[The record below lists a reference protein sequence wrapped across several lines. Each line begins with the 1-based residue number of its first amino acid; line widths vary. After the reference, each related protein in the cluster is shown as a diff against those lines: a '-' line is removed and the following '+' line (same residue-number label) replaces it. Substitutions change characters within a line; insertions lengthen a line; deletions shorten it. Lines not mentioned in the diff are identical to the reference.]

1 MRIGFLFPGQGS
13 QAIGIGKDLYDKYE
27 KVKKVYDNVQK
38 ITGINIKEIS
48 FNASEEELNKT
59 ENTQLAI
66 LTHSL
71 AILEI
76 LKKNN
81 ISADLSA
88 GLSLGEYTALIE
100 DGVFDFEDGVKL
112 VKKRGEIMRDFA
124 PKGNWK
130 MSAILGLEEQK
141 VNKICEQV
149 KDGFVVPANYNT
161 IGQIVISGDEKAVL
175 CANEL
180 AKEAGARRTTLLKTT
195 GPFHTEKLI
204 ECSKQLKKEIDKIK
218 INQKECKVVK
228 NIDGSIYSKSDDIS
242 KILSEHI
249 MSPVRFT
256 ECLKTM
262 FENGID
268 TFIEIGPSKT
278 LSGFV
283 KRMDFGKNVE
293 IYNINNVETLE
304 QTIHDLKLK
313 KKEG

>member
-112 VKKRGEIMRDFA
+112 VKKRGEIMRDFV

-242 KILSEHI
+242 KILSKHI

-262 FENGID
+262 SENGID

>member
-13 QAIGIGKDLYDKYE
+13 QAIGMGKDLYDKYE
-27 KVKKVYDNVQK
+27 EVKNIYDNVQK

-48 FNASEEELNKT
+48 FNGSEKELDKT
-59 ENTQLAI
+59 ENTQLVI
-66 LTHSL
+66 LTQSL

-100 DGVFDFEDGVKL
+100 DGVFDFEDGVRL
-112 VKKRGEIMRDFA
+112 VKKRGEIMRDFV

-141 VNKICEQV
+141 VNEICEQV

-161 IGQIVISGDEKAVL
+161 IGQIVISGEEKAVL
-175 CANEL
+175 YANEL
-180 AKEAGARRTTLLKTT
+180 AKEAGAKRTTLLKTT

-218 INQKECKVVK
+218 INKKEYKVVK
-228 NIDGSIYSKSDDIS
+228 NIDGNIYSKSDDIS
-242 KILSEHI
+242 KILS
-249 MSPVRFT
+249 
-256 ECLKTM
+256 
-262 FENGID
+262 
-268 TFIEIGPSKT
+268 
-278 LSGFV
+278 
-283 KRMDFGKNVE
+283 
-293 IYNINNVETLE
+293 
-304 QTIHDLKLK
+304 
-313 KKEG
+313 

>member
-100 DGVFDFEDGVKL
+100 DGIFDFEDGVKL
-112 VKKRGEIMRDFA
+112 VKRRGEIMRDFV

>member
-13 QAIGIGKDLYDKYE
+13 QTIGMGKDLYNKYNE
-27 KVKKVYDNVQK
+27 AKEVYDK
-38 ITGINIKEIS
+38 IQEITEINIKEIS
-48 FNASEEELNKT
+48 FNGPEEELNKT

-100 DGVFDFEDGVKL
+100 DGVFDFKDGVKL
-112 VKKRGEIMRDFA
+112 VKKRGEIMRDFV

-180 AKEAGARRTTLLKTT
+180 AKKAGAKRTTLLKTT

-242 KILSEHI
+242 KILPEHI

-262 FENGID
+262 YENEID
-268 TFIEIGPSKT
+268 TFIEIGPGKT

-283 KRMDFGKNVE
+283 KRMNFGKDVK
-293 IYNINNVETLE
+293 IYNINDCETLE
-304 QTIHDLKLK
+304 QTLYNIKLK
-313 KKEG
+313 KKED

>member
-1 MRIGFLFPGQGS
+1 MRIGFLFPGQGN

-100 DGVFDFEDGVKL
+100 DGIFDFEDGVKL
-112 VKKRGEIMRDFA
+112 VKKRGEIMRDFV

>member
-112 VKKRGEIMRDFA
+112 VKKRGEIMRDFV

-262 FENGID
+262 FENEID

-304 QTIHDLKLK
+304 QTIHDLKLE